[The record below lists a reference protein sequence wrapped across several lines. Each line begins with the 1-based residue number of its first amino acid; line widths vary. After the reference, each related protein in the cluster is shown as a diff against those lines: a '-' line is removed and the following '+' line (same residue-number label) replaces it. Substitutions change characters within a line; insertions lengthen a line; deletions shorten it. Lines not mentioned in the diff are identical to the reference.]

1 MYYITES
8 VDLLTNLPQWAGLL
22 VTALSCLL
30 VGVISLS
37 NTLQGADFF
46 RTDVI
51 AATADLTATIAHGL
65 GAISNSAKAP
75 FRGDPPV
82 DVTLTPIAVDFY
94 LSEWIVSSVNTTNVI
109 LVKRSQSLS
118 GNAAPQ
124 CQLTVRRPHSIGR

>member
-1 MYYITES
+1 MYPVETLDILS
-8 VDLLTNLPQWAGLL
+8 NLPHWAGVL
-22 VTALSCLL
+22 VTALAFVA

-51 AATADLTATIAHGL
+51 AATADETATIAHGL

-82 DVTLTPIAVDFY
+82 DVTLTPILVDFY
-94 LSEWIVSSVNTTNVI
+94 LSEWIVSSVDTTNVV

-118 GNAAPQ
+118 GSASPQ
-124 CQLTVRRPHSIGR
+124 CRLTVRRPHSIGR